1 MEDIEK
7 EIVRKQELEARF
19 EKLKEREEELIKLFE
34 NSNNSEK
41 QAMTELK
48 SLLYGKNGEVVDN
61 GAVLLNGSILKKPK
75 KN

>member
-1 MEDIEK
+1 MG
-7 EIVRKQELEARF
+7 RKLELENRF
-19 EKLKEREEELIKLFE
+19 ERLKEREEELIRMFE

-48 SLLYGKNGEVVDN
+48 SLLYGKNGEVVEN
-61 GAVLLNGSILKKPK
+61 GAMLLNGSILRKQK

>member
-1 MEDIEK
+1 MK
-7 EIVRKQELEARF
+7 KSELELRF
-19 EKLKEREEELIKLFE
+19 ERLKEREEELIRMFE

-48 SLLYGKNGEVVDN
+48 SLLYGKNGEVVEN
-61 GAVLLNGSILKKPK
+61 GAVLLNGSILRKQK

>member
-48 SLLYGKNGEVVDN
+48 SLLYGKNGEAVEN
-61 GAVLLNGSILKKPK
+61 GAVLLNGSILKKQK